1 MQNILVI
8 VIAIVVRLIQSVP
21 KYKCLVMHVTL
32 YVDKVG
38 IVCGMWYGVSGVCG
52 AWCGVVWRGPCGWL
66 PKPATP
72 HPRVLPQGE
81 YLSVTVVSVHFSSTQ
96 CDPGHMAMPSGH
108 LALWPSDAYIT
119 RHFSLAPPLAL
130 APASPFS
137 GIEPFVSL
145 DFFSFFCFFCFLVS
159 SCRETVRVFSML
171 SSS

>member
-72 HPRVLPQGE
+72 TQGCCPKASICLSPSSPFTSARRNVTRVTWP
-81 YLSVTVVSVHFSSTQ
+81 
-96 CDPGHMAMPSGH
+96 CH
-108 LALWPSDAYIT
+108 LAIWLFGHP
-119 RHFSLAPPLAL
+119 
-130 APASPFS
+130 
-137 GIEPFVSL
+137 
-145 DFFSFFCFFCFLVS
+145 
-159 SCRETVRVFSML
+159 ML
-171 SSS
+171 T